1 MINVAI
7 DLCLLLA
14 CASIVALRFLGLRRP
29 PLTGWSA
36 EAGDSR
42 VGLSLW
48 VTLGALLGG
57 LFAGARLRFDLDAH
71 GSQGPVNGGLLLVTL
86 VVVVV
91 AASLW
96 AFRTYR
102 RRDAR

>member
-1 MINVAI
+1 MINAAI

-29 PLTGWSA
+29 PLMGWSA

-57 LFAGARLRFDLDAH
+57 LFAGARLRFDLDAR

-102 RRDAR
+102 GPDAR